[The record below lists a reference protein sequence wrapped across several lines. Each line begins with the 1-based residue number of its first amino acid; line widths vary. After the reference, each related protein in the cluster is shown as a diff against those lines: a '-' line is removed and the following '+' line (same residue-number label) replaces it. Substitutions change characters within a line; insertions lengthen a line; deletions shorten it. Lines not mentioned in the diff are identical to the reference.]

1 MAGSNHPG
9 NPVNSTPAKS
19 VHSRSKFPL
28 HYKFL
33 NTERFGYISLTTAQD
48 IVRGDHFRLSNTH
61 SLRSYTLKSPFFGA
75 IRKSK
80 DFFFVAKDAILPINS
95 DKVNVQPTIGNDI
108 PEGVNCS
115 VYDFVRK
122 YFILL
127 RDGFYDFCSGT
138 FGSTLI
144 NRVLYWLVIASYVFS
159 PGSLLAQSGYNVGK
173 FFKITLPDG
182 TLLSFDK
189 FFDYVIG
196 EIISSNIPFRYGD
209 DGVTHYHD
217 DKNFRDVL
225 RLVLDD
231 LQDDPSNIQKLIWF
245 TDGLTV
251 PSIFQ
256 LFSEGSLDFVNTPS
270 SLGQSPAGVLNF
282 GRLASYHIACNHY
295 YSNDKIDYIFSAEL
309 YRELV
314 GNSIVRYQTAV
325 GELVEDDCFMFNGI
339 RTRYDWLSG
348 HYLDMFLIGNID
360 ASNYLIVG
368 QYLSYLF
375 SFKRS
380 LRYVDYFVGGRS
392 NPLAVGDVNVPVSG
406 DGVNVVDIAQKTGFA
421 RLLAATNQLGSR
433 ARQWL
438 EGIFK
443 GAPDIK
449 WDKHD
454 PMFIGHLVDIVN
466 GEDNENTGNAVFE
479 DVGDINTSQVS
490 TTSVFRSRSSRS
502 FAFEFDCAMPGY
514 IIGVTYYDIP
524 RVYTASIDR
533 QMMAY
538 DRYDEFNPFM
548 QYVGDQPV
556 YLREMV
562 SDDDTDRVFAYQQK
576 DMQYKQTFSRSAG
589 GFSEGVLPSWFFD
602 DEVFLSSLKSA
613 VTIGPEFIRSRSVEL
628 DKFYL
633 SLTGWSY
640 STYFHFIC
648 CYNNDLDASRPMTFI
663 ATLNV

>member
-80 DFFFVAKDAILPINS
+80 DFFFVAKDAILPINA

-122 YFILL
+122 YYLYCKEFFDVYV
-127 RDGFYDFCSGT
+127 DGIEN
-138 FGSTLI
+138 I
-144 NRVLYWLVIASYVFS
+144 NVVSFSLYWLILLSYVFS

-173 FFKITLPDG
+173 SFYFYFPDDSF
-182 TLLSFDK
+182 LSLDK
-189 FFDYVIG
+189 FFDLVID
-196 EIISSNIPFRYGD
+196 EIVSGDLSFTYGD
-209 DGVTHYHD
+209 DGIRHYNT
-217 DKNFRDVL
+217 DKNYRDVF

-231 LQDDPSNIQKLIWF
+231 LQDDPSNIQKLVFYGDTIPASIE
-245 TDGLTV
+245 GLSRGDVSFSNV
-251 PSIFQ
+251 PR
-256 LFSEGSLDFVNTPS
+256 
-270 SLGQSPAGVLNF
+270 SLGKSLAGVLNF

-314 GNSIVRYQTAV
+314 GNSIVRYQTAS

-348 HYLDMFLIGNID
+348 HYLDMMLTGSLTND
-360 ASNYLIVG
+360 NYLIVG

-406 DGVNVVDIAQKTGFA
+406 DGVNVVEIAKKTGFA

-454 PMFIGHLVDIVN
+454 PMFIGHLVDMVN
-466 GEDNENTGNAVFE
+466 GEDTENTGNAVFE

-548 QYVGDQPV
+548 QYVGDQPI

-602 DEVFLSSLKSA
+602 DEVFLSSLKSSVA
-613 VTIGPEFIRSRSVEL
+613 IGPEFIRSRSVEL